1 MGDILRFTLDD
12 GARVMVRP
20 SGTEPKVKVYLEVVV
35 PVEDGDLPRA
45 KHCARQR
52 LATVRAEME
61 RLTAL

>member
-1 MGDILRFTLDD
+1 MALAVSDADAVAEAELDELD
-12 GARVMVRP
+12 
-20 SGTEPKVKVYLEVVV
+20 VVV